1 MLFDKMIDGDNKQD
15 FISRLSE
22 RGQLEYDRR
31 LNETFEDI
39 VRLGYHQKINWFL
52 VVFPTNQA

>member
-15 FISRLSE
+15 FFTRLSE

-39 VRLGYHQKINWFL
+39 VGLGYHRKIN
-52 VVFPTNQA
+52 